1 MRAQRPNPFTG
12 LNAVTG
18 VAGILFG
25 LIVGYIMG
33 AGNAQPFTAAASAA
47 AISPSAPHAHLVD
60 EGELQ
65 AYRNILKDDPKNV
78 KAMVQLG
85 NKLYDAG
92 RFADAIPYYQQALAL
107 APKDVNVSTDLAT
120 AIYYSGRPDEALAQI
135 ERSLAMDP
143 KHGQTLFNLGII
155 RRDGK
160 KDPAGAVEA
169 WERLLKLHPEYPEA
183 ARVRTLITETRT
195 AS

>member
-1 MRAQRPNPFTG
+1 MRAQQPNPFTG

-18 VAGILFG
+18 IAGILFG
-25 LIVGYIMG
+25 ILVGYIVG
-33 AGNAQPFTAAASAA
+33 AQNAPPAFPAAAASAA
-47 AISPSAPHAHLVD
+47 AQDTPHAHLVD

-78 KAMVQLG
+78 KAATQLG

-92 RFADAIPYYQQALAL
+92 RFEEAIPYYQQVLAL
-107 APKDVNVSTDLAT
+107 QPKDVNVSTDLAT
-120 AIYYSGRPDEALAQI
+120 AIYYAGRPDEALAQI
-135 ERSLAMDP
+135 ERSLAIDP

-160 KDPAGAVEA
+160 KDRPGAVEA
-169 WERLLKLHPEYPEA
+169 WERLLKLNPDYPEA
-183 ARVRTLITETRT
+183 ARVRTLITETQR

>member
-1 MRAQRPNPFTG
+1 MRAQQPNPFTG

-18 VAGILFG
+18 IAGILFG
-25 LIVGYIMG
+25 IIVGYVVG
-33 AGNAQPFTAAASAA
+33 AQNAQTAFPLAAANVASQGT
-47 AISPSAPHAHLVD
+47 PHAQLVD

-78 KAMVQLG
+78 RAATQLG

-92 RFADAIPYYQQALAL
+92 RFEEAIPYYKQALAL
-107 APKDVNVSTDLAT
+107 QPNDVNVSTDLAT
-120 AIYYSGRPDEALAQI
+120 AIYYTGRPDEALAQI
-135 ERSLAMDP
+135 ERSLAIDP
-143 KHGQTLFNLGII
+143 KHGQSLFNLGII

-160 KDPAGAVEA
+160 KDRPGAVEA
-169 WERLLKLHPEYPEA
+169 WERLLKLNPDYPEA
-183 ARVRTLITETRT
+183 ARVRTLITETQR

>member
-1 MRAQRPNPFTG
+1 MRAQQPNLFSG

-25 LIVGYIMG
+25 IIVGYILG
-33 AGNAQPFTAAASAA
+33 AGNGPAATAMTAAPHSQAS
-47 AISPSAPHAHLVD
+47 PHVHLVD

-65 AYRNILKDDPKNV
+65 ALRNILKDDPKNV
-78 KAMVQLG
+78 KAVTTLG

-92 RFADAIPYYQQALAL
+92 RFDEAIPYYRQALEL
-107 APKDVNVSTDLAT
+107 QPNDVNISTDLAT
-120 AIYYSGRPDEALAQI
+120 AMYYAGNADEALAQL
-135 ERSLAMDP
+135 ERSLKIDP
-143 KHGQTLFNLGII
+143 KHGQTLFNQGII

-160 KDPAGAVEA
+160 KDRAGAVEA
-169 WERLLKLHPEYPEA
+169 WERLLKVNPEYPEA